1 MQLLVRLSQ
10 SSSSITF
17 FPLRERELKGSS
29 LIVALVSLF
38 SFLKATKWI
47 AFHSSRS
54 DVSTVSIISQLSY
67 GSSRL
72 RSARPRFR
80 DWSVSLNH
88 IADPR
93 SYNIQRQ
100 YAIFQELCFKVF
112 LAPSLCF
119 VWDDFCSGVFAFI
132 YIIYRNESK
141 LLKTVFK
148 TYGNIYIMRQ
158 FKWGIMIILPYFL
171 SNGVGSGGWGWGVGE
186 NDKRSY
192 LNRKCRTME
201 YSLNP
206 WSFTLAGFYELLE
219 TRQRVLL

>member
-1 MQLLVRLSQ
+1 MFPILSHFSLSYLCSWWLGCLSHHPRFLFSTQ
-10 SSSSITF
+10 
-17 FPLRERELKGSS
+17 RERELKGSS

-80 DWSVSLNH
+80 EWSVSLNH

-119 VWDDFCSGVFAFI
+119 V
-132 YIIYRNESK
+132 E
-141 LLKTVFK
+141 T
-148 TYGNIYIMRQ
+148 
-158 FKWGIMIILPYFL
+158 ILF
-171 SNGVGSGGWGWGVGE
+171 
-186 NDKRSY
+186 
-192 LNRKCRTME
+192 
-201 YSLNP
+201 
-206 WSFTLAGFYELLE
+206 WSFCVHLHNLQKRIQTFEDCI
-219 TRQRVLL
+219 

>member
-1 MQLLVRLSQ
+1 MFPILSNFSLSYLCSCWLGYLSHHPRL
-10 SSSSITF
+10 F
-17 FPLRERELKGSS
+17 FFSTQRERKLNGSS

-100 YAIFQELCFKVF
+100 YAIFQAWCFKVF
-112 LAPSLCF
+112 LAPIVF
-119 VWDDFCSGVFAFI
+119 VLF
-132 YIIYRNESK
+132 E
-141 LLKTVFK
+141 T
-148 TYGNIYIMRQ
+148 
-158 FKWGIMIILPYFL
+158 ILF
-171 SNGVGSGGWGWGVGE
+171 
-186 NDKRSY
+186 
-192 LNRKCRTME
+192 
-201 YSLNP
+201 
-206 WSFTLAGFYELLE
+206 WSFCVYLHNLQKRIQTFEDCI
-219 TRQRVLL
+219 